1 MLREFVSW
9 LDDYLLGQGPP
20 AIAKAVLGIL
30 SVAALPG
37 AVFGSLFIK
46 AAALVVAVFAVTS
59 LGLVLLADRRSMR
72 RELDEHKGL
81 VTRYCSHIRRSEELF
96 YEITG
101 WEQESVI
108 TDDRG
113 GTNVVVKV
121 RIKVLRAD
129 ALFFRVAL
137 GCGWAQPARHRRG
150 VKVQVRSLL
159 VDDEPGATLRKTMH
173 WKADGKFHLFVH
185 FDSPPAAGSEVSLV
199 VDLTWPMMCQPL
211 MVGKHQPDFFTV
223 RFTSRLLS
231 LSYTVVLPRGREAY
245 FEPVGF
251 TDEDGSFG
259 VEPLG
264 DAQSGTRI
272 QLKASGVG
280 AGRRVGMKLE
290 LK

>member
-46 AAALVVAVFAVTS
+46 SAALLVAVFAVTS

-72 RELDEHKGL
+72 RELEEHKEL
-81 VTRYCSHIRRSEELF
+81 VTRYCSHIRRSEEPF
-96 YEITG
+96 YQIVG

-121 RIKVLRAD
+121 RIKVLGDD

-137 GCGWAQPARHRRG
+137 GCGWAQPARCRRG
-150 VKVQVRSLL
+150 VKVEVRSLL
-159 VDDEPGATLRKTMH
+159 VDDKPGATLRKTMH
-173 WKADGKFHLFVH
+173 WKTDGKFHLYVH
-185 FDSPPAAGSEVSLV
+185 FDSPPAKDSEISLV
-199 VDLTWPMMCQPL
+199 VDLKWPMMCQPL

-223 RFTSRLLS
+223 RLAGALLN
-231 LSYTVVLPRGREAY
+231 LSYTVVLPRGRDAY

-251 TDEDGSFG
+251 TDQDGSFKIKR
-259 VEPLG
+259 LG
-264 DAQSGTRI
+264 DAESGSRI
-272 QLKASGVG
+272 RLKASGVG
-280 AGRRVGMKLE
+280 AHRRVGMKLE